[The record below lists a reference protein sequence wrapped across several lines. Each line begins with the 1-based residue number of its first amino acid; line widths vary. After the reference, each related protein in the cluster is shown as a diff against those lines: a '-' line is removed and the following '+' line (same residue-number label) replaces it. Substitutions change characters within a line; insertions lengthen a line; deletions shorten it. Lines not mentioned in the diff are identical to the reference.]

1 MPFVDPVKTFRGV
14 IVIAAPHMDD
24 EVLSCGGTIAS
35 LPDKDRV
42 HCIYATDGS
51 KSPAPIF
58 PWLGAIASDLV
69 TVRMRE
75 AKRALGILGVPEKNL
90 HFCLLLVP
98 GTLADHSDRIDLVH

>member
-1 MPFVDPVKTFRGV
+1 VPFVDPVKTFRGV

-24 EVLSCGGTIAS
+24 EILSCGGTIAR

-42 HCIYATDGS
+42 HCVYATDGS

-69 TVRMRE
+69 TVWMRE
-75 AKRALGILGVPEKNL
+75 AKRALGILGFLRRTFTFACCSSPARSQTTV
-90 HFCLLLVP
+90 
-98 GTLADHSDRIDLVH
+98 IDLI